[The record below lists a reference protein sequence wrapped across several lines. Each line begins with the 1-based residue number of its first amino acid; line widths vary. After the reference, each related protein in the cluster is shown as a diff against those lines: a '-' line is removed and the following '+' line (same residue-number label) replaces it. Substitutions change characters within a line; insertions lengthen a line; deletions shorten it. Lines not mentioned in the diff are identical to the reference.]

1 MPLEKEREP
10 FFDWTLQECDKLSP
24 IEAGEVKRG
33 EIDKKNSNSN
43 SNSNLGSEYLNL
55 TSYETVAAAVEVTG
69 EIESSERRYRKETLR
84 ARQLDSVE

>member
-43 SNSNLGSEYLNL
+43 LGSEYLNL

-69 EIESSERRYRKETLR
+69 EIEPSERRYRKETLR